1 MKVTL
6 KDSLQSLVVTGKFK
20 GMSVHGSLL
29 ADECMCSFYAARQ
42 ERVQGTEGA
51 LALVQWPAQLQ
62 LSPRPDEKNQFRI
75 FTCRDQNPSVTKRQV
90 TLWKWNFLVLRS
102 AALPLLGG
110 GGGEVQN

>member
-51 LALVQWPAQLQ
+51 LALVQLCH
-62 LSPRPDEKNQFRI
+62 
-75 FTCRDQNPSVTKRQV
+75 TCSTPVHFLTRKISSEYLHAVTKTHQSQSAKSHFGSG
-90 TLWKWNFLVLRS
+90 TFLC
-102 AALPLLGG
+102 
-110 GGGEVQN
+110 